1 MQNNTVKTIR
11 VVFGRHGISCAN
23 VREKTQTIPGY
34 HTLYSD
40 PELSYEGRR
49 HLHRLGPLFRKQLEN
64 KNPVVCASGLIRAQ
78 QTAYGMTYANK
89 IFVVPH
95 ICETGSYI
103 QTPDNTPLSP
113 SEQEAVLRETCQMNL
128 ISRLDRTHYIP
139 TDLSNFEKFKEWFA
153 QHWSALSNNDPS
165 RLFVFFSHG
174 GFMRSFLKKISGN
187 NDFEKIKNYE
197 CHELTFEVDTTTNK
211 ITNVHYIGRFDYREG
226 ELPHV
231 NPDAE
236 CAHDTCRFK
245 ACLKST
251 RQEVPTE
258 ERCTAFSPRVNPQ
271 VKHSN
276 NVKDPRHLVEK
287 YTIPTKPKYSFEPVP
302 VTSRRRKRYNRRKT
316 RKH

>member
-1 MQNNTVKTIR
+1 MENNTVELR
-11 VVFGRHGISCAN
+11 VIFGRHGISCAN
-23 VREKTQTIPGY
+23 LRKKTQTIPGY

-40 PELSYEGRR
+40 PELSYEGRL
-49 HLHRLGPLFRKQLEN
+49 HLHRLGLLFRKQLEM

-78 QTAYGMTYANK
+78 QTAYGMTHADK

-95 ICETGSYI
+95 ICETDSYI
-103 QTPDNTPLSP
+103 QTADNTPLSQP
-113 SEQEAVLRETCQMNL
+113 EQEAVLQETCQTDL
-128 ISRLDRTHYIP
+128 IGRLDRTHYIP
-139 TDLSNFEKFKEWFA
+139 TDLSNFETFKQWFA

-174 GFMRSFLKKISGN
+174 GFIRSFLKKITGN
-187 NDFEKIKNYE
+187 KDFPKIKNYE
-197 CHELTFEVDTTTNK
+197 CHELKFVVNTVTKKINEV
-211 ITNVHYIGRFDYREG
+211 IYVGRFDYGEG
-226 ELPHV
+226 ELPRV

-236 CAHDTCRFK
+236 CGHDTCRFK

-251 RQEVPTE
+251 RREVPAE

-271 VKHSN
+271 IKRSN

-287 YTIPTKPKYSFEPVP
+287 YTRSTKPKYFFEPVP
-302 VTSRRRKRYNRRKT
+302 VTSRRRKRYNCRKT